1 MDLTAWEVA
10 GCLAI
15 VLVGALVQGA
25 IGFGV
30 NLVATPVIALIAPSA
45 LPGAVVL
52 MSLPLTI
59 TMAAREHHA
68 IDRRGV
74 TWIFLGRLPGTAVGV
89 AIVAAVSDSVLAA
102 VIGALILLA
111 VFLSVIHPHLRVNR
125 ATAFA
130 AGSIS
135 GVTGTAAA
143 IDGPPLA
150 LLYQH
155 EHGPRL
161 RSTLATCFVIG
172 TVMSAGA
179 LAVAG
184 EITRE
189 QLILTLVLLPALLA
203 GWGLSTF
210 VAPHVNGRLLRVL
223 VLAFAA
229 VTGAAALVRGLATL

>member
-1 MDLTAWEVA
+1 VDLSAWEIA
-10 GCLAI
+10 ACLGI

-30 NLVATPVIALIAPSA
+30 NLIATPVIALVAPGA
-45 LPGAVVL
+45 VPGAVVL

-59 TMAAREHHA
+59 TMAAREHRD

-74 TWIFLGRLPGTAVGV
+74 AWIFLGRLPGTLAGV

-102 VIGALILLA
+102 VVGGSILLA
-111 VFLSVIHPHLRVNR
+111 VLLGVTHPHLRVNR

-130 AGSIS
+130 AGSVS

-143 IDGPPLA
+143 VDGPPLA

-161 RSTLATCFVIG
+161 RSTLATCFVLG
-172 TVMSAGA
+172 TVMSAIA
-179 LAVAG
+179 LGVAG
-184 EITRE
+184 EITRD
-189 QLILTLVLLPALLA
+189 QLRLTLILLPALLA

-210 VAPHVNGRLLRVL
+210 VAPHVDGRRLRVL
-223 VLAFAA
+223 VLTFAA
-229 VTGAAALVRGLATL
+229 LTGAAALVRGLAAL